1 MSDQPDAAQ
10 AITTAP
16 AVPAESQRRLRI
28 QGLHHVTAIVR
39 DLDRTTAF
47 YRDLLGLA
55 LLEAGRNEDDPDAR
69 LFWFGDGMG
78 TPGTLVS
85 FMEYP
90 SMEEAAQGRGGVHH
104 FAFAISGRD
113 ELQAWA
119 AYLAQAG
126 VACSEIYDRGRF
138 SSLYFRDPDGH
149 LVELATPPGT
159 GPAAPAPPAPGG

>member
-1 MSDQPDAAQ
+1 MSEHDQQPVAAEHE
-10 AITTAP
+10 AGEAGTEP
-16 AVPAESQRRLRI
+16 RRMRL

-69 LFWFGDGMG
+69 LFWFGDGVG

-104 FAFAISGRD
+104 FAFLVSGRE
-113 ELQAWA
+113 ELEAWA
-119 AYLAQAG
+119 GYLEQGG
-126 VACSEIYDRGRF
+126 VAVSEIYDRGRF

-149 LVELATPPGT
+149 LVELATPP
-159 GPAAPAPPAPGG
+159 AA